1 MSPAL
6 FAGVERGGEFAKA
19 YGVEKNGSLWE
30 VYPEMT
36 SATQAA
42 STTRRSGRIP
52 TRDETHRGILPEA
65 AVSGIAH
72 ISGPTRFSIMGPP
85 DFRDRLTQ
93 VLHGG
98 DRLQLCRTKTS
109 RKWWPRERRSPG
121 GPEALSG

>member
-52 TRDETHRGILPEA
+52 TCDETHRGISPEA

-72 ISGPTRFSIMGPP
+72 ISGPTRFS
-85 DFRDRLTQ
+85 
-93 VLHGG
+93 
-98 DRLQLCRTKTS
+98 
-109 RKWWPRERRSPG
+109 RSPHA
-121 GPEALSG
+121 GPARRRPASIMSDEDIQKMVAQRAALARRP

>member
-42 STTRRSGRIP
+42 S
-52 TRDETHRGILPEA
+52 DHA
-65 AVSGIAH
+65 AIWAD
-72 ISGPTRFSIMGPP
+72 T
-85 DFRDRLTQ
+85 DL
-93 VLHGG
+93 
-98 DRLQLCRTKTS
+98 
-109 RKWWPRERRSPG
+109 
-121 GPEALSG
+121 

>member
-6 FAGVERGGEFAKA
+6 FAGVERGGVFAKA

-52 TRDETHRGILPEA
+52 TCDETHRGISPEA

-72 ISGPTRFSIMGPP
+72 ISGPTRFSISGPTR
-85 DFRDRLTQ
+85 F
-93 VLHGG
+93 
-98 DRLQLCRTKTS
+98 S
-109 RKWWPRERRSPG
+109 RSPHA
-121 GPEALSG
+121 GPARRRPASIMSDEDIQKMVAQRAALARRP